1 MNQVTGNRPL
11 QLKEAGFTLENC
23 PVRSIL
29 DHVAAKWTSLI
40 VLELAVGPQRFNAL
54 GRALPDI
61 SKRMLTQSLRDLEA
75 IIHPAVHIQVISKIR
90 ECQSPIVMIEAIKL
104 LEGRLH
110 EICQMIWVTRCSR
123 ELQLKRLR
131 ICRGMDE
138 ETAVKTFRCLS
149 MNLRI
154 CFNTTMLA
162 LVIWEKQYII

>member
-61 SKRMLTQSLRDLEA
+61 SKRMLTQSLRDLE
-75 IIHPAVHIQVISKIR
+75 R
-90 ECQSPIVMIEAIKL
+90 D
-104 LEGRLH
+104 G
-110 EICQMIWVTRCSR
+110 
-123 ELQLKRLR
+123 
-131 ICRGMDE
+131 
-138 ETAVKTFRCLS
+138 
-149 MNLRI
+149 
-154 CFNTTMLA
+154 
-162 LVIWEKQYII
+162 LVIRQVFDTKPPSVEYRLSDLGRSFLVPLSQMVDWAISQENQIAASRARFDQS

>member
-61 SKRMLTQSLRDLEA
+61 SKRMLTQSLRDLE
-75 IIHPAVHIQVISKIR
+75 R
-90 ECQSPIVMIEAIKL
+90 D
-104 LEGRLH
+104 G
-110 EICQMIWVTRCSR
+110 
-123 ELQLKRLR
+123 
-131 ICRGMDE
+131 
-138 ETAVKTFRCLS
+138 
-149 MNLRI
+149 
-154 CFNTTMLA
+154 
-162 LVIWEKQYII
+162 LVIRQVFDTKPPSVEYRLSDLGRSFLSPLSQMVDWAISQENQIAASRARFDQA

>member
-61 SKRMLTQSLRDLEA
+61 SKRMLTQSLRDLE
-75 IIHPAVHIQVISKIR
+75 R
-90 ECQSPIVMIEAIKL
+90 D
-104 LEGRLH
+104 G
-110 EICQMIWVTRCSR
+110 
-123 ELQLKRLR
+123 
-131 ICRGMDE
+131 
-138 ETAVKTFRCLS
+138 
-149 MNLRI
+149 
-154 CFNTTMLA
+154 
-162 LVIWEKQYII
+162 LVIRQVFDTKPPSVEYRLSDLGRSFLVPLSQMVDWAISQENQIAASRARFDQA

>member
-61 SKRMLTQSLRDLEA
+61 SKRMLTQSLRDLE
-75 IIHPAVHIQVISKIR
+75 R
-90 ECQSPIVMIEAIKL
+90 D
-104 LEGRLH
+104 G
-110 EICQMIWVTRCSR
+110 
-123 ELQLKRLR
+123 
-131 ICRGMDE
+131 
-138 ETAVKTFRCLS
+138 
-149 MNLRI
+149 
-154 CFNTTMLA
+154 
-162 LVIWEKQYII
+162 LVIRQVFDTKPPSVEYRLSDLGRSFLAPLSQMVDWAISQENQIAASRARFDQA